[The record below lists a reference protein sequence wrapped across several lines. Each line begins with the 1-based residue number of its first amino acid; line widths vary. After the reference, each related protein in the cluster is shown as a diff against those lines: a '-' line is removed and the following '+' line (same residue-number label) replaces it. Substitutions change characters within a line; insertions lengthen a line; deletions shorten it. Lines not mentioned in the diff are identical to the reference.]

1 MESFLVALAM
11 AILKYYGP
19 KVAVQIE
26 KTWKEY
32 KELQDNEEKAKVY
45 EKVINSPADRA
56 ERKKIEDDLLS

>member
-19 KVAVQIE
+19 KVASEIE
-26 KTWKEY
+26 KTWNEF
-32 KELQDNEEKAKVY
+32 KELQNNEEKAEAY